1 MPDRRHHRG
10 AHPSDRLLFAEP
22 NLQELRQAVSDLSWL
37 MTKGYAPAASLKLVG
52 DRYELRARQRL
63 AVARAACS
71 DQQRARR
78 LAGRIPLFER
88 SRILIDGFNLLI
100 TIEAALSGGPL
111 LLCRDGLI
119 RDLSS
124 VHGSYR
130 AVDETENA
138 ILLIG
143 SFLETQETAAAEWL
157 LDQPVSNSGRL
168 AGRIREIAGER
179 NWPWTVRL
187 DFNPDKLLRNSDA
200 IVITSDSN
208 ILDAGVMWVEAVRLI
223 LGDRLNSCWV
233 VDLCETDKSAAL
245 LPGAPASPPAP
256 VS

>member
-52 DRYELRARQRL
+52 DRYELKARQRL

-78 LAGRIPLFER
+78 MAGRITLIENN
-88 SRILIDGFNLLI
+88 RILIDGFNLLI

-130 AVDETENA
+130 TVDETESA

-143 SFLETQETAAAEWL
+143 EFLEAGKVDTVEWL
-157 LDQPVSNSGRL
+157 LDKPVSNSGKL
-168 AGRIREIAGER
+168 AARIREIATEK
-179 NWPWTVRL
+179 NWPWIVGL
-187 DFNPDKLLRNSDA
+187 DNNPDKLLKKSKST
-200 IVITSDSN
+200 VITSDSN
-208 ILDAGVMWVEAVRLI
+208 ILDAGVQWVDGAGSI
-223 LGDRLNSCWV
+223 LSAHLKSCWL
-233 VDLCETDKSAAL
+233 VDLR
-245 LPGAPASPPAP
+245 PGAPAT
-256 VS
+256 